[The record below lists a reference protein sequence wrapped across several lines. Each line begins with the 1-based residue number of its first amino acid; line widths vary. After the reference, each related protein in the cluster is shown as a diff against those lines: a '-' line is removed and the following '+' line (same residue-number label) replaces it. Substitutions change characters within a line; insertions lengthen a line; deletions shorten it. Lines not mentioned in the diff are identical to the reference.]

1 MASLPS
7 NGRSGAWGIS
17 SAPKGYVTADI
28 FVLLL
33 QDLVSFLEKNQIPRP
48 IILFMDGASP
58 HISLAMA
65 EYCKVQD
72 IQPWLFKPNTTHITQ
87 PLDLTF
93 MKSLKDVLKKK
104 VTQWQ
109 QAHTTSLTKYTVV
122 PLILIHSSVEE
133 LLTSRPEVIGNGFC
147 CAGLVPWNPAAVDQK
162 KMLPSSVFRPPV
174 LLESNVSQTLIDP
187 QPGPSG
193 YHHER
198 NLFQPGN
205 QQQPDVGI
213 DLRDLIP

>member
-1 MASLPS
+1 MLYNVISSTCDHITVALTVNAASQMVPPRCIIRGIRNVAAAHLASLPS

-33 QDLVSFLEKNQIPRP
+33 QDLVSFLEKNQIPCP
-48 IILFMDGASP
+48 IILFMDRASP

-109 QAHTTSLTKYTVV
+109 QATQH
-122 PLILIHSSVEE
+122 PLQSILWFPLS
-133 LLTSRPEVIGNGFC
+133 T
-147 CAGLVPWNPAAVDQK
+147 AQ
-162 KMLPSSVFRPPV
+162 
-174 LLESNVSQTLIDP
+174 
-187 QPGPSG
+187 
-193 YHHER
+193 
-198 NLFQPGN
+198 
-205 QQQPDVGI
+205 
-213 DLRDLIP
+213 LRSF

>member
-1 MASLPS
+1 MLYNVTSSTRDHITVALTVNAVSQMVPPRCIFRGIRNVAAAHLASLLS

-33 QDLVSFLEKNQIPRP
+33 QDLVSFLEKNQIPCP

-122 PLILIHSSVEE
+122 PLIHS
-133 LLTSRPEVIGNGFC
+133 
-147 CAGLVPWNPAAVDQK
+147 K
-162 KMLPSSVFRPPV
+162 KTWVRCW
-174 LLESNVSQTLIDP
+174 
-187 QPGPSG
+187 
-193 YHHER
+193 R
-198 NLFQPGN
+198 
-205 QQQPDVGI
+205 
-213 DLRDLIP
+213 